1 MKKDVDGRIVLTNV
15 RGKMIKITAQR
26 KDIRDLIICTEKCY
40 SS

>member
-15 RGKMIKITAQR
+15 RGKMIKIAAQR
-26 KDIRDLIICTEKCY
+26 KDISTEKCY